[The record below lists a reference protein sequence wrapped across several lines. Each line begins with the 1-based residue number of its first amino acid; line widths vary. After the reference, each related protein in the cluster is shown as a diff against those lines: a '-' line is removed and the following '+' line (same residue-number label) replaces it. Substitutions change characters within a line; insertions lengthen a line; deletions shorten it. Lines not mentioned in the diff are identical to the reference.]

1 MVSQSNVVY
10 GAVAMSASLFVFTYL
25 QERDREKHNRAR
37 MVTTQDFFRAMESIE
52 LSSTE
57 KIELRRFW
65 RIIYKKLS
73 QKSPSKEGNGYLT
86 GFLATTNFASVQDSH
101 DLVEYCGPHFSVKVA
116 DIIKLA
122 HEFKSV
128 YPDVFPEKQV
138 IKVAKMA
145 ATLSQSTTWNG
156 IVETTSSMIF
166 STSKRFQELAKD
178 TSGEMRHVVH
188 RAVQR
193 YLERALDVVAD
204 RLKCTL
210 KDPDMPSY
218 LKVAMSY
225 QSLMKQ

>member
-1 MVSQSNVVY
+1 MVSHSGVVC

-25 QERDREKHNRAR
+25 QERDREKHRSER
-37 MVTTQDFFRAMESIE
+37 VVTTQNFFRAMESME
-52 LSSTE
+52 LSSKE

-73 QKSPSKEGNGYLT
+73 QPSSPADKHTGLLT
-86 GFLATTNFASVQDSH
+86 GFLATTEFASVQDSH
-101 DLVEYCGPHFSVKVA
+101 DLVEYCGPNLTVKVA
-116 DIIKLA
+116 DVITFA

-128 YPDVFPEKQV
+128 YPETFPEKKV
-138 IKVAKMA
+138 IKAARMA
-145 ATLSQSTTWNG
+145 ATFSQGNTWNG

-188 RAVQR
+188 RTVQK

-204 RLKCTL
+204 RLKCNL

-218 LKVAMSY
+218 LKVAMIY
-225 QSLMKQ
+225 VY